1 MGLFDKLEVEDKAL
15 GADRVEAKKVS
26 FYKIKK
32 TGASLFT
39 IKNAYAQASEIKE
52 FNGEESGG
60 ALNITLQLEGSDGQL
75 NTFEFVTAGVQKGR
89 KPTFVYDKYRKLHFI
104 LTGDE
109 VQHIPTEPK
118 PVMVW
123 DNEARQEVEVIKEVI
138 TAWVGKEVMACYE
151 RTLEDKYNADGEMK
165 DFVVVRS
172 FLDADSHRSYAEI
185 KKDEPT
191 PAYYTEFL
199 EKRDGDYIVDK
210 RKATKGLPV
219 PVALTKE
226 EEAAAY
232 KAEQEAK
239 KSGEDDGGFGGDSET
254 PEIDINEDEI
264 PF

>member
-1 MGLFDKLEVEDKAL
+1 MGMFDKLEVEDKAL
-15 GADRVEAKKVS
+15 GADRVESQKVS
-26 FYKIKK
+26 FYKIKR

-39 IKNAYAQASEIKE
+39 IKNAYADASQIKE
-52 FNGEESGG
+52 FNGVESGG
-60 ALNITLQLEGSDGQL
+60 ALNITLELEGADGQL
-75 NTFEFVTAGVQKGR
+75 RTFEYVSAGVQKDR

-104 LTGDE
+104 LTGEE

-138 TAWVGKEVMACYE
+138 TAWVGKEVIACYE
-151 RTLEDKYNADGEMK
+151 RTLEDKYNSDNEIK
-165 DFVVVRS
+165 DFVTTRA
-172 FLDADSHRSYAEI
+172 FLDADTKRSYAEI
-185 KKDEPT
+185 KKGESE

-210 RKATKGLPV
+210 RKVTKGLPV
-219 PVALTKE
+219 PAALTKE

-239 KSGEDDGGFGGDSET
+239 KSGEDDGGFGGDT
-254 PEIDINEDEI
+254 PEVDINEDEI